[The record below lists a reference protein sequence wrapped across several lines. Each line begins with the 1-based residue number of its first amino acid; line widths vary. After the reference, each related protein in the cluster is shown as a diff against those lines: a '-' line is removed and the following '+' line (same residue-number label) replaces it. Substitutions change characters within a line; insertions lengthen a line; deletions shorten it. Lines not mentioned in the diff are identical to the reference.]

1 MKKIAPYYFLD
12 MEIKKK
18 HNIDEKFVEHI
29 SKEISKQIVQQIEKN
44 INDQLEEDFFK
55 RKEENDRYFFS

>member
-1 MKKIAPYYFLD
+1 

-18 HNIDEKFVEHI
+18 HDVDEKFVEHM
-29 SKEISKQIVQQIEKN
+29 SKEVSKQIVQQVKKN
-44 INDQLEEDFFK
+44 IDDQLEEDFLK

>member
-1 MKKIAPYYFLD
+1 

-18 HNIDEKFVEHI
+18 HDVDEKFVEHI
-29 SKEISKQIVQQIEKN
+29 SKEINKQIVQQIGKN
-44 INDQLEEDFFK
+44 INDQLEKDFLK